1 MSILGKKKKNG
12 VINTLLMK
20 LNLITEPL
28 SLLYTEGAII
38 VGTVYIFLP
47 LMIISLVGVM
57 ENVENDLLEA
67 AESLGANKIVAFF
80 SRLYSH

>member
-1 MSILGKKKKNG
+1 MSILGKNG
-12 VINTLLMK
+12 CHKHFTYEVK
-20 LNLITEPL
+20 FKSHEPL

-67 AESLGANKIVAFF
+67 AESLGAN
-80 SRLYSH
+80 